1 MRSNAFPVT
10 VDNPLVWYDWFVQDI
25 DQKTSYI
32 QDTVHIIT
40 KLKTRFLKPSIVL
53 PMGSHVVS
61 PTHLRILMQEE
72 SKLEHGLVESYLKAD
87 DKMNFNAAEKI
98 MSVRVSHLLSNIPG
112 AAATQMYLEVMRNIS
127 DAYLLKNLT
136 PSERISAIWKS
147 VFFLRIW
154 KRWLQENGY
163 STSKNFLT
171 TYTYLCIELNA
182 HALVAVIRRLRKE
195 GRPELFLPWI
205 FSSQSCEGFF
215 RAMRS
220 FTTVFSTVVNFDMLD
235 LLYKIRRIQ
244 LKLHLMQELSSDVVF
259 PRNKPNSSTLPIC
272 ELPCDKDIIKSIQ
285 EARAFAIS
293 EARTLGMKPKISQKV
308 PPPVPLHLY
317 HLKPKV
323 TQDEP
328 ILDLTVPASKEADTE
343 EDILLADISAK
354 QEAQLNL
361 QSPFVNYVDNTGKEI
376 VLRKTT
382 LCWLLS
388 NGHSRLSSDRV
399 HRVKQKEDNFN
410 PEGHVETIN
419 NVCHCENVHLGD
431 WCAFNDPDNNC
442 ELLIGRVLSFS
453 YLTGTGKATNY
464 SATFV
469 PTKDPLNNAKGI
481 GCLCTWFKIS
491 VSGVLIP
498 SRKQHSFFN
507 LSNYICSLPRPCSV
521 DGSLR
526 LNGDI
531 MSKIDEFLVA
541 ASNS

>member
-431 WCAFNDPDNNC
+431 WNR
-442 ELLIGRVLSFS
+442 ESYKLLS
-453 YLTGTGKATNY
+453 YLCTN
-464 SATFV
+464 
-469 PTKDPLNNAKGI
+469 KGS
-481 GCLCTWFKIS
+481 FK
-491 VSGVLIP
+491 
-498 SRKQHSFFN
+498 
-507 LSNYICSLPRPCSV
+507 
-521 DGSLR
+521 
-526 LNGDI
+526 
-531 MSKIDEFLVA
+531 
-541 ASNS
+541 